1 MRLCLKGFTGQ
12 KGLMTTERHGNG
24 IYEMYAACFGA
35 VPAVMEGGGGCI
47 AHCPLPIGHISN
59 RGVLG
64 SQRMSCKSRQSVKK
78 VKKSWKLQDFSL
90 KSLQ

>member
-1 MRLCLKGFTGQ
+1 MEMLFMKCMRLVLAQ
-12 KGLMTTERHGNG
+12 SWQSWR
-24 IYEMYAACFGA
+24 
-35 VPAVMEGGGGCI
+35 EGGGI
-47 AHCPLPIGHISN
+47 AHSTLPIGHISN